1 MSKTIHNLDQLK
13 KIEDALEAFDYV
25 RVIELLTDK
34 NEGLTLVRCTYF
46 ISSFGR
52 FLVYHRGLF
61 RFIGSIKDQYEYVT
75 LSLLDREDKIV
86 RRTYPLGALVQ
97 NEFSGGPV
105 PGGGSVVHHID
116 HRRRNNHYS
125 NLEHTTQKQNSGDHL
140 RIRQLDM
147 SQEVRAYSDQSA
159 PDTADIFSSCMA
171 TKAMPNGV
179 LFVSK
184 GVSC

>member
-105 PGGGSVVHHID
+105 PVGGALYTTLTTEDATTTIPTLST
-116 HRRRNNHYS
+116 RLRN
-125 NLEHTTQKQNSGDHL
+125 
-140 RIRQLDM
+140 RI
-147 SQEVRAYSDQSA
+147 AA
-159 PDTADIFSSCMA
+159 II
-171 TKAMPNGV
+171 
-179 LFVSK
+179 FVSVNLICPK
-184 GVSC
+184 R